1 MTEFRQKNNGRAL
14 KVISSNEQVA
24 DNKWMFIGTSMA
36 VLCIAVA
43 IAIGIV
49 WLTSKGKIKG
59 KGYIIFILNQI

>member
-1 MTEFRQKNNGRAL
+1 
-14 KVISSNEQVA
+14 
-24 DNKWMFIGTSMA
+24 MFIGTSMA

-59 KGYIIFILNQI
+59 KGYIIFILNQIWIPFWIWAYMLTKRVA

>member
-14 KVISSNEQVA
+14 KVISSNEQVT